1 MISLFFSAKNIIF
14 RNMDK
19 ETMELMYK
27 WRFKEERV
35 PSAIDETSLS
45 K

>member
-1 MISLFFSAKNIIF
+1 
-14 RNMDK
+14 
-19 ETMELMYK
+19 MELMYK

-35 PSAIDETSLS
+35 LSVIDETSLS

>member
-1 MISLFFSAKNIIF
+1 
-14 RNMDK
+14 MDK

-35 PSAIDETSLS
+35 LSAIDETSLS